1 MKITKPIHIRPI
13 IFGLVCI
20 AGCAALIS
28 ENPEPPDS
36 ILIDNQGYEIKQKKT
51 VGFDHRKHNEEYQ
64 VACAQ
69 CHHDYNEETINVW
82 AKGDPVRKCAECH
95 SPLNEDEILLNRLKT
110 AYHKQCCQCHMEIN
124 KQGGS
129 APFENCE
136 ECHGKKP

>member
-1 MKITKPIHIRPI
+1 MSVVKKGRE
-13 IFGLVCI
+13 LWV
-20 AGCAALIS
+20 S
-28 ENPEPPDS
+28 PE
-36 ILIDNQGYEIKQKKT
+36 LGTNG
-51 VGFDHRKHNEEYQ
+51 